1 MRDQESE
8 LSSYMHCS
16 SLSVSS
22 HFASCRLFV
31 SIFCDI
37 VSSLCFMF
45 QADHNFENIEPHMH
59 DKSLQIGH
67 EIPPLTHSSPAIST
81 RAAFHAMSMPAKP
94 LAPDKHCTSFLII
107 NLTILLLTF
116 CALQQDSEGEIRS
129 SSLCGSAIWLPRR
142 HRSLWTFCESSNHD
156 HLIESSFVPHVLSVS
171 TTESKRAPHI
181 GFSNIPDFLER
192 YFCTFI
198 SLPTLLQRVSNHG
211 NKYWF
216 LIDMFLTSQLHAHTH
231 LFTYISTLYRH
242 FLVSSTYANAT
253 SEDLSLRPSRT
264 TPGIEL
270 TMAWAPT
277 SHR

>member
-1 MRDQESE
+1 MAADGQFSIVALCLGAYSVKLIYTTRKSIQRRVLCDS
-8 LSSYMHCS
+8 CS
-16 SLSVSS
+16 AKERPNFRSAGAVHIEAQDVMDNLA
-22 HFASCRLFV
+22 HFTFS
-31 SIFCDI
+31 
-37 VSSLCFMF
+37 
-45 QADHNFENIEPHMH
+45 
-59 DKSLQIGH
+59 
-67 EIPPLTHSSPAIST
+67 
-81 RAAFHAMSMPAKP
+81 AKP
-94 LAPDKHCTSFLII
+94 QKISLASPPGGLV
-107 NLTILLLTF
+107 F
-116 CALQQDSEGEIRS
+116 CSRFS
-129 SSLCGSAIWLPRR
+129 RCGSAIWLPRR

-156 HLIESSFVPHVLSVS
+156 HLTESSFVPHVLSVS

-192 YFCTFI
+192 YNCTFI